1 MRTLNDY
8 FLYGVINDVSTA
20 QTVRIPVP
28 DAGKVIKI
36 SGTTKERIEQVKA
49 TLA

>member
-36 SGTTKERIEQVKA
+36 TSVLGLSLIHI
-49 TLA
+49 